1 MSNSDSVTTDT
12 GTCQCE
18 ECAGKVHAS
27 AIEHPIYAI
36 GNLDVRFPTIGVE
49 REFQQRERAM
59 HGDLPAARGERL
71 AHVLRAN
78 PHLWSRVCFVLSIG
92 NVPAYIVTPSSQHV
106 LQRMLEAITGEAEPD
121 VFAVMIGRRIGT
133 APPASCGGLL
143 APIIICDQI
152 YPSKLEEW
160 IEALGTRV
168 EGALK
173 AKNFERKRFSA
184 VAREVF
190 RRVVQS
196 TENIGAMESH
206 RALNFVLVQHPG
218 LALSVH
224 ERPNSVLDRIET
236 RTVQGTDLRKIIA
249 VILTFVDRATG
260 VPERVFCRVDVTEEW
275 PFLIDGPSA
284 GIPALGLLPYVENA
298 LLGPGY

>member
-1 MSNSDSVTTDT
+1 
-12 GTCQCE
+12 
-18 ECAGKVHAS
+18 
-27 AIEHPIYAI
+27 
-36 GNLDVRFPTIGVE
+36 
-49 REFQQRERAM
+49 
-59 HGDLPAARGERL
+59 
-71 AHVLRAN
+71 
-78 PHLWSRVCFVLSIG
+78 
-92 NVPAYIVTPSSQHV
+92 
-106 LQRMLEAITGEAEPD
+106 
-121 VFAVMIGRRIGT
+121 
-133 APPASCGGLL
+133 
-143 APIIICDQI
+143 
-152 YPSKLEEW
+152 
-160 IEALGTRV
+160 
-168 EGALK
+168 LK
-173 AKNFERKRFSA
+173 AKNFERKRFST

-190 RRVVQS
+190 RRIVQS

-236 RTVQGTDLRKIIA
+236 RAVQGTDLRKIIA

-275 PFLIDGPSA
+275 PFLVDGPSA